1 MAEPSVAQQI
11 AILNSTLRGIEVRLA
26 LGRPPVE
33 GGFDEFKSVLDD
45 MRHRIWGLLSAAD
58 DEYKSSQERFRI
70 RRATELCRGLVGDLR
85 SGAVTG
91 RLSDLPGLRESVVE
105 LGQSIELARTRS
117 S

>member
-1 MAEPSVAQQI
+1 MAEPSFAQQI
-11 AILNSTLRGIEVRLA
+11 ATLNSTLRGIEVRLA

-33 GGFDEFKSVLDD
+33 GFEEFKSVLDD
-45 MRHRIWGLLSAAD
+45 MRHRLWDLLSLTD
-58 DEYKSSQERFRI
+58 DEERTLQERFRI

-91 RLSDLPGLRESVVE
+91 RHSDLSGLQESVVE
-105 LGQSIELARTRS
+105 LGQSIERARTRS